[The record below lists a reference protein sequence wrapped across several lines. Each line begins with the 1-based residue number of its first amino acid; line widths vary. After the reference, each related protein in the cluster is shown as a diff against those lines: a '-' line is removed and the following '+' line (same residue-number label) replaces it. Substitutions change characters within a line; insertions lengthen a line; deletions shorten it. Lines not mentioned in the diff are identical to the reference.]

1 MKRSGIGIGLAG
13 LALILASTAPLAA
26 QQMVDQG
33 VITPGQTLQNR
44 LQSGQEHVYIL
55 ELSSG
60 QEVDI
65 SLERRSGDIDP
76 YLELRTMN
84 DGQIDSNDDGG
95 RGLNSRL
102 RRYLDAGRYRLVAR
116 EFGRDDSGDYEISVN
131 GAGSGTP
138 VSGIPV
144 AIGQSVSSYINDGE
158 PQTFTLQVP
167 QAQRL
172 RIEMIRDGSFGI
184 DPYLE
189 LGDEFGNVIA
199 SDDDGAGSLNSR
211 ITYYLEPGRYT
222 LTAYDLGDNSSGGF
236 ALRVESMGSG
246 AVQGIPVEVG
256 QTVDSYISNGEPQYF
271 TLSLPAPQALRI
283 DMESTG
289 GGGIDPYLVLGDAF
303 GNEIES
309 DDDGGSGFN
318 SRITR
323 QLQAGDYTLI
333 ARDLGN
339 NDTGAFRLTV
349 ADRGEVS
356 TTGIPIVV
364 GQTVESYLTDGQEQ
378 PFILTVDERATVVM
392 ELQRGDDS
400 RIDPH
405 LTLEN
410 SSGVRI
416 ESDDDGGSG
425 LNSRISRQLD
435 PGTYRLVAR
444 DLGNNSSGSFRL
456 VVTSG
461 MQANAIPIRP
471 GQAYDGFLNPGQRF
485 VYGLSLQ
492 NGQEVTIDF
501 SRTGNARFDPYL
513 MLHDGAGNQ
522 IASDDDG
529 GSGLDSR
536 LRRYLDAGTYLI
548 EVSDRG
554 GDAGGSFRISVE

>member
-1 MKRSGIGIGLAG
+1 MKRSGIVIGLVG
-13 LALILASTAPLAA
+13 LALILASTAPVAA

-33 VITPGQTLQNR
+33 VITPGQTLRNR
-44 LQSGQEHVYIL
+44 LQSGQEHVYTL

-131 GAGSGTP
+131 GAGTGTP

-144 AIGQSVSSYINDGE
+144 TIGQSVSSYINNGE

-172 RIEMIRDGSFGI
+172 QIDMIRDGSFGI

-199 SDDDGAGSLNSR
+199 SDDDGAGDLNSR

-236 ALRVESMGSG
+236 ALRVESMGTG
-246 AVQGIPVEVG
+246 EVQGIPVEVG
-256 QTVDSYISNGEPQYF
+256 QSVDSYISNGEPQNF
-271 TLSLPAPQALRI
+271 SLSLTSSQALRI
-283 DMESTG
+283 DMESTA
-289 GGGIDPYLVLGDAF
+289 GGGIDPYLVLADAF

-339 NDTGAFRLTV
+339 NDTGSFRLTV
-349 ADRGEVS
+349 ADRGQVS

-378 PFILTVDERATVVM
+378 PFILTVDERATVVI

-416 ESDDDGGSG
+416 DSDDDGGSG
-425 LNSRISRQLD
+425 LNSRISQQLD
-435 PGTYRLVAR
+435 PGTYRLIAR

-456 VVTSG
+456 IVTSG

-492 NGQEVTIDF
+492 SGQEVTIDF
-501 SRTGNARFDPYL
+501 RRTGNARFDPYM

-529 GSGLDSR
+529 GNGLDSR
-536 LRRYLDAGTYLI
+536 LQRYLDAGTYLI